1 MMPDGAGTEASP
13 IESVDRTLRLVEL
26 LRERGSLSVKETA
39 ESLGIAPSTAHRML
53 ATFVMRNF
61 AARTGDRRY
70 RVGPALIP
78 DRAHGAS
85 AAQLRR
91 AAEGP
96 LHELAETLGETVQ
109 LMVRRGGNILFVD
122 GVEADAV
129 LRVTARRGDQM
140 PAFASAGGKAILA
153 ELSNPDL
160 EEIYRSGLPPWPT
173 SPIAT
178 IGRLK
183 KSMAEVRR
191 AGFGTNFE
199 ETESGVVGLGVAVHD
214 SAGQPVAAITTAIP
228 ASRFKRPAMP
238 GIVEALRGTAATI
251 ETRLAGDSSAGGT
264 GA

>member
-199 ETESGVVGLGVAVHD
+199 ETESGVVGLGVAIHD